1 MCCEKSDHGVALWQ
15 PVEYTMFGG
24 RVSKSVCPV
33 KVHVG
38 DSVELKA
45 LSVFGVECVQRV
57 DCVECADC

>member
-1 MCCEKSDHGVALWQ
+1 
-15 PVEYTMFGG
+15 MFGG
-24 RVSKSVCPV
+24 RASKSVCPV

-38 DSVELKA
+38 DSVE